1 MTGEQLLSPHF
12 SDASLPS
19 TMLEKHVLTGSD
31 AVVRFSGGTH
41 IVLNVDEQEDRRP
54 RDRDSSRA
62 FTRVLSE
69 YKWASE
75 ECYNGRI
82 LAVHKNLIAY
92 RLFNESTG
100 EAVRVLERTTS
111 KRHLIKGL
119 TLYVLFGPHIGLRNF
134 DSLRSFKH
142 PTADLQWAHHAP
154 LLAVIDVNANL
165 YAYHVDKDCIVTKYL
180 NIIREENSI
189 PINASP
195 RISWCP
201 YIPEA
206 DEPHEE
212 MHMIAIY
219 YRNTVESFS
228 LSIIKSEV
236 HCEEVTLEQCEK
248 INDAVMKLPIE
259 NPNAEVQAVCL
270 SPDATAIAVA
280 LNCGTVTFFIID
292 GEGTKFAHRWQPEH
306 GRHIQDLVFL
316 DNITASD
323 TPEQFWKYAIIS
335 TEDGKRIQ
343 LYDTENWHCIARLL
357 FEPLDQLGK
366 LVLSVHPTARFIFL
380 TDYEAANIYC
390 IEVAYIM
397 NAPRF
402 VACTQVT
409 FCHPL
414 VNIVPISVPQQEDS
428 HQDFSLSD
436 EEVSPDDI
444 LVSFVALS
452 QRSLLHLEVSLE
464 RSHVAN
470 GDIGSRDGD
479 EDSNEQIISCINA
492 DVADDGNN
500 IGNGDKRQQRSEN
513 LGRLE
518 ALYRHW
524 EGLSVSL
531 EKQSQD
537 FERRLQEER
546 DRTDAQIRQ
555 LHEDI
560 VSCDERLFLKLQSL
574 VNENRTSIVE
584 AMQTSLELKMDSV
597 IQSLR
602 AAAADNFKQKQS
614 MNLHLIRDELT
625 SGVREILIANMV
637 PLLQDI
643 CVSLFQQL
651 NENFRT
657 GLEQYMAQMH
667 ALCTNALKTNQAV
680 TSPLMAANSSPT
692 DPSALINLIED
703 HRITVAFEKA
713 MILNDF
719 DALMFVC
726 NNVDPDIIASGEQNI
741 PQNVL
746 LCLLNQLATKLEGE
760 TDLKF
765 RYIENVL
772 MVLQIRDPTIA
783 GGYRHVLNRLQTSLT
798 AYMGTDTSASLKR
811 RARIISQLV
820 MNLLK

>member
-1 MTGEQLLSPHF
+1 MTVNNTFVSRSNLTVLNEVLICS
-12 SDASLPS
+12 
-19 TMLEKHVLTGSD
+19 VLTGSD
-31 AVVRFSGGTH
+31 AVVHFSGGTH
-41 IVLNVDEQEDRRP
+41 IVLNVDGQEDKRP
-54 RDRDSSRA
+54 RDRDSSRVY
-62 FTRVLSE
+62 TRVLSE

-111 KRHLIKGL
+111 KRHLIKVVCL
-119 TLYVLFGPHIGLRNF
+119 NC
-134 DSLRSFKH
+134 SSFKH
-142 PTADLQWAHHAP
+142 ATADLQWAHHAP

-165 YAYHVDKDCIVTKYL
+165 YAYHVDKDCVVTKYL
-180 NIIREENSI
+180 NIIREDNSI
-189 PINASP
+189 PINATP

-201 YIPEA
+201 YIPEV

-212 MHMIAIY
+212 MHMIAVY

-228 LSIIKSEV
+228 LSIIKSELR
-236 HCEEVTLEQCEK
+236 CEEVTLEQCEK
-248 INDAVMKLPIE
+248 ISDAVMKLPIE

-335 TEDGKRIQ
+335 TENGKRIQ

-366 LVLSVHPTARFIFL
+366 LALSVHPTAKFIFL
-380 TDYEAANIYC
+380 TDYDAANIYC
-390 IEVAYIM
+390 VEVAYVM
-397 NAPRF
+397 NTPRF
-402 VACTQVT
+402 VACTQIT

-414 VNIVPISVPQQEDS
+414 VNVVPISVAQQEDS

-436 EEVSPDDI
+436 EEVSPANV

-452 QRSLLHLEVSLE
+452 QRSLLHLEVGLE
-464 RSHVAN
+464 RSHMAN
-470 GDIGSRDGD
+470 GDVDGDGD
-479 EDSNEQIISCINA
+479 EDNNEQISTLNA

-500 IGNGDKRQQRSEN
+500 VANGDKRQQKSES
-513 LGRLE
+513 LDRLE

-524 EGLSVSL
+524 EGLSINL
-531 EKQSQD
+531 EKQTDD
-537 FERRLQEER
+537 FEKRLQEER
-546 DRTDAQIRQ
+546 DRTDAQMRQ
-555 LHEDI
+555 LREDI
-560 VSCDERLFLKLQSL
+560 VSCDERLFLKLESL
-574 VNENRTSIVE
+574 INENRTSTVE
-584 AMQTSLELKMDSV
+584 AMQTSLDLKMDSV
-597 IQSLR
+597 IQNLR
-602 AAAADNFKQKQS
+602 ATTVDNFKQQQN
-614 MNLHLIRDELT
+614 MDLHVIREEIIT
-625 SGVREILIANMV
+625 NIREVMMANMM
-637 PLLQDI
+637 PLLQDL

-651 NENFRT
+651 NENFRA
-657 GLEQYMAQMH
+657 GLDQYLKQIH
-667 ALCTNALKTNQAV
+667 TLCTSSLKTNQTV
-680 TSPLMAANSSPT
+680 TDPLMASNSSPT

-703 HRITVAFEKA
+703 QRITVAFEKA

-719 DALMFVC
+719 GALMFVC
-726 NNVDPDIIASGEQNI
+726 KNVDPDIIVTGEQTI

-772 MVLQIRDPTIA
+772 MVLQVRDPTIA

-798 AYMGTDTSASLKR
+798 AYMGTETNASLKR
-811 RARIISQLV
+811 RARIISQLAT
-820 MNLLK
+820 NLLK

>member
-1 MTGEQLLSPHF
+1 MTGEQLLSSHF
-12 SDASLPS
+12 NEVSPPS
-19 TMLEKHVLTGSD
+19 SILEKHVLNGSD

-41 IVLNVDEQEDRRP
+41 IVLSVDGQEDKRP
-54 RDRDSSRA
+54 RDRDSSRVY
-62 FTRVLSE
+62 THVLSE

-82 LAVHKNLIAY
+82 LAVHENLIAY

-111 KRHLIKGL
+111 KRHLIK
-119 TLYVLFGPHIGLRNF
+119 
-134 DSLRSFKH
+134 SFKH

-165 YAYHVDKDCIVTKYL
+165 YAYHVDKDCVVTKYL
-180 NIIREENSI
+180 NIIREDNSV
-189 PINASP
+189 PLNATP

-219 YRNTVESFS
+219 YRNAVESFS
-228 LSIIKSEV
+228 LSIIKSEL

-248 INDAVMKLPIE
+248 ISDAVMKLPIE
-259 NPNAEVQAVCL
+259 NSNAQPFEQLQFPLYIIQEVQAVCL

-323 TPEQFWKYAIIS
+323 TPEQFWKYAVIS
-335 TEDGKRIQ
+335 TENGKRIQ

-366 LVLSVHPTARFIFL
+366 LALSVHPSAKFIFL
-380 TDYEAANIYC
+380 TDYDAANIYC

-397 NAPRF
+397 SAPRF

-414 VNIVPISVPQQEDS
+414 VNIVPISVTHQEDP

-436 EEVSPDDI
+436 EEVSPAGV

-452 QRSLLHLEVSLE
+452 QRSLLHLEVGLE
-464 RSHVAN
+464 KSHISN
-470 GDIGSRDGD
+470 GDAIGAVGD
-479 EDSNEQIISCINA
+479 EDNSEQMISASSANI
-492 DVADDGNN
+492 ADDGNVVP
-500 IGNGDKRQQRSEN
+500 NGEKRQRKPED
-513 LGRLE
+513 LDRLD

-524 EGLSVSL
+524 EGLSLSL
-531 EKQSQD
+531 EKQSED
-537 FERRLQEER
+537 FEKRLQEER
-546 DRTDAQIRQ
+546 DRTDEQMRQ
-555 LHEDI
+555 LREDI
-560 VSCDERLFLKLQSL
+560 VSCDERLFLKLESL
-574 VNENRTSIVE
+574 INENRTSTVE
-584 AMQTSLELKMDSV
+584 AMQTSLDLKMDSV
-597 IQSLR
+597 IQNLR
-602 AAAADNFKQKQS
+602 ATTIDNFKQQHQQQS
-614 MNLHLIRDELT
+614 LDVHVIREELT
-625 SGVREILIANMV
+625 NNIREMLMATMIPI
-637 PLLQDI
+637 LQDV

-651 NENFRT
+651 NENFRA
-657 GLEQYMAQMH
+657 GLEQYMKQMH
-667 ALCTNALKTNQAV
+667 TLCASTLRNQAAND
-680 TSPLMAANSSPT
+680 SLMASNSSST
-692 DPSALINLIED
+692 DPSALINLIENQ
-703 HRITVAFEKA
+703 RITAAFEKA
-713 MILNDF
+713 LMLKDF
-719 DALMFVC
+719 GALMFVC
-726 NNVDPDIIASGEQNI
+726 NNVDPDVIAAVERPL

-746 LCLLNQLATKLEGE
+746 LCLLNQLSTKLEGE

-772 MVLQIRDPTIA
+772 MVLQVRDPSIA
-783 GGYRHVLNRLQTSLT
+783 ASFRHVLNRLQTSLT
-798 AYMGTDTSASLKR
+798 AYMGTDTNASLKR
-811 RARIISQLV
+811 RARIISQLAA
-820 MNLLK
+820 NLLK

>member
-1 MTGEQLLSPHF
+1 MTGEQLLSSHF
-12 SDASLPS
+12 NDVSSPS
-19 TMLEKHVLTGSD
+19 SVLEKHVLTGSD
-31 AVVRFSGGTH
+31 AVVQFSGGTH
-41 IVLNVDEQEDRRP
+41 IVLNVDGQTDKRP
-54 RDRDSSRA
+54 RDRDSSRVY
-62 FTRVLSE
+62 TRVLSE

-100 EAVRVLERTTS
+100 EAVRVLEHTTS
-111 KRHLIKGL
+111 KRHLIK
-119 TLYVLFGPHIGLRNF
+119 
-134 DSLRSFKH
+134 SFKH

-180 NIIREENSI
+180 NIIREDNSI
-189 PINASP
+189 SINATP

-212 MHMIAIY
+212 MHMIAVY

-228 LSIIKSEV
+228 LSIIKAEL

-248 INDAVMKLPIE
+248 ISDAVMKLPID
-259 NPNAEVQAVCL
+259 NPSAEVQAVCL

-335 TEDGKRIQ
+335 TENGKRIQ

-366 LVLSVHPTARFIFL
+366 LALSVHPSAKFIFL
-380 TDYEAANIYC
+380 TDYYAANIYC
-390 IEVAYIM
+390 IEIAYIM

-402 VACTQVT
+402 VACTEIT

-414 VNIVPISVPQQEDS
+414 VNVVPISVLQQEDA

-436 EEVSPDDI
+436 DEVSPADV

-452 QRSLLHLEVSLE
+452 QRSLLHLEVGLE
-464 RSHVAN
+464 KSHLTN
-470 GDIGSRDGD
+470 GDAGGGGGD
-479 EDSNEQIISCINA
+479 ENNDGQIISTLNV
-492 DVADDGNN
+492 DVEDDGNSVA
-500 IGNGDKRQQRSEN
+500 NGDKRQQKSEN
-513 LGRLE
+513 LDRLD

-524 EGLSVSL
+524 ESL
-531 EKQSQD
+531 NLNFEKQVEN
-537 FERRLQEER
+537 FEKRLKEER
-546 DRTDAQIRQ
+546 DRTDAEMRQ
-555 LHEDI
+555 LREDI
-560 VSCDERLFLKLQSL
+560 VSCDERLFLKLESL
-574 VNENRTSIVE
+574 INENRTSTVE
-584 AMQTSLELKMDSV
+584 AMQTSLDLKMDSV
-597 IQSLR
+597 IQNLR
-602 AAAADNFKQKQS
+602 SKTADNFKQQQT
-614 MNLHLIRDELT
+614 MDLHVVRDELASNIREVLMT
-625 SGVREILIANMV
+625 SLI
-637 PLLQDI
+637 PILQDV

-657 GLEQYMAQMH
+657 GLEQYMKQIH
-667 ALCTNALKTNQAV
+667 TLCTNALRTNQTV
-680 TSPLMAANSSPT
+680 PDSMMTNNSSSA
-692 DPSALINLIED
+692 DPSALMNLIENQ
-703 HRITVAFEKA
+703 RITIAFEKA
-713 MILNDF
+713 LVLKDF
-719 DALMFVC
+719 GALMFVC
-726 NNVDPDIIASGEQNI
+726 NNVDPDIITSVEQPI
-741 PQNVL
+741 PQNIL
-746 LCLLNQLATKLEGE
+746 LCLLNQLATKLDGE

-772 MVLQIRDPTIA
+772 MVLQVRDPTIA
-783 GGYRHVLNRLQTSLT
+783 GSYRHVLNRLQTSLT
-798 AYMGTDTSASLKR
+798 AYMGTDTSANLKR
-811 RARIISQLV
+811 RARIISQLAA
-820 MNLLK
+820 NLLK

>member
-1 MTGEQLLSPHF
+1 MTGEQLLSSHF
-12 SDASLPS
+12 NDVSLPS
-19 TMLEKHVLTGSD
+19 SILEKHILTGSD
-31 AVVRFSGGTH
+31 SVVQFSGGTH
-41 IVLNVDEQEDRRP
+41 IVLNVDGQEDKRP
-54 RDRDSSRA
+54 RDRDSSRVY
-62 FTRVLSE
+62 TRVLSE

-111 KRHLIKGL
+111 KRHLIK
-119 TLYVLFGPHIGLRNF
+119 
-134 DSLRSFKH
+134 SFKH

-180 NIIREENSI
+180 NIIREDNAI
-189 PINASP
+189 PINATP

-212 MHMIAIY
+212 MHMIAVY
-219 YRNTVESFS
+219 YRNRVESFS
-228 LSIIKSEV
+228 LSIIKSEL

-248 INDAVMKLPIE
+248 ISDAVMKLPIE

-335 TEDGKRIQ
+335 TENGKRIQ

-357 FEPLDQLGK
+357 FEPLDQLSK
-366 LVLSVHPTARFIFL
+366 LALSVHPTAKFIFL
-380 TDYEAANIYC
+380 TDYDAANIYC

-397 NAPRF
+397 NMPRF
-402 VACTQVT
+402 VACTQIT

-414 VNIVPISVPQQEDS
+414 VNVVPISVPQQEDH

-436 EEVSPDDI
+436 EEISSADI

-452 QRSLLHLEVSLE
+452 QRSLLHLEVGLE

-470 GDIGSRDGD
+470 GDVGGGDRD
-479 EDSNEQIISCINA
+479 EDNNEHIISTLNT

-500 IGNGDKRQQRSEN
+500 IANGDKIQQKSEN
-513 LGRLE
+513 LDRLE
-518 ALYRHW
+518 ALCHHW
-524 EGLSVSL
+524 EGLSISL
-531 EKQSQD
+531 EKQAED
-537 FERRLQEER
+537 FERRLQDER
-546 DRTDAQIRQ
+546 DRTDAQMRQ
-555 LHEDI
+555 LREDI
-560 VSCDERLFLKLQSL
+560 VSCDERLFLKLESL
-574 VNENRTSIVE
+574 INENRTSTVE
-584 AMQTSLELKMDSV
+584 AMQTSLDLKMDSV
-597 IQSLR
+597 IQNLR
-602 AAAADNFKQKQS
+602 ATAVDHFKQQQN
-614 MNLHLIRDELT
+614 MDLHVIREELT
-625 SGVREILIANMV
+625 SNIREVLMASMIPI
-637 PLLQDI
+637 LQDI

-651 NENFRT
+651 NENFRA
-657 GLEQYMAQMH
+657 GLEQYMKQMH
-667 ALCTNALKTNQAV
+667 TLCTNALRTSQAV
-680 TSPLMAANSSPT
+680 TAPLMTSNSSPT
-692 DPSALINLIED
+692 DPSALISLIED
-703 HRITVAFEKA
+703 QRITVAFEKA
-713 MILNDF
+713 MILNDYG
-719 DALMFVC
+719 ALMFVC
-726 NNVDPDIIASGEQNI
+726 NNVDPDIIANGEQSI

-772 MVLQIRDPTIA
+772 MVLQVRDPTIA
-783 GGYRHVLNRLQTSLT
+783 GGYRHVLNRLQTALT

-811 RARIISQLV
+811 RARIILQLAA
-820 MNLLK
+820 NLQK

>member
-1 MTGEQLLSPHF
+1 MTGEQLLSSHF
-12 SDASLPS
+12 NDVSVPS
-19 TMLEKHVLTGSD
+19 SILEKHVLTGSD
-31 AVVRFSGGTH
+31 AAVQFSGGTH
-41 IVLNVDEQEDRRP
+41 IVLNVDGQEDKRP
-54 RDRDSSRA
+54 RDRDSSRVY
-62 FTRVLSE
+62 TRVLSE

-111 KRHLIKGL
+111 KRHLIK
-119 TLYVLFGPHIGLRNF
+119 
-134 DSLRSFKH
+134 SFKH

-180 NIIREENSI
+180 NIIREDNSI
-189 PINASP
+189 PINATP

-212 MHMIAIY
+212 MHMIAVY

-228 LSIIKSEV
+228 LSIIKSEL

-248 INDAVMKLPIE
+248 ISDAVMKLPIE

-335 TEDGKRIQ
+335 TENGKRIQ

-357 FEPLDQLGK
+357 FEPSDQLGK
-366 LVLSVHPTARFIFL
+366 LALSIHPTAKFIFL
-380 TDYEAANIYC
+380 TDYDAANIYC

-397 NAPRF
+397 NTPRF
-402 VACTQVT
+402 IACTQIT

-414 VNIVPISVPQQEDS
+414 VNVVPISVPQQEDL

-436 EEVSPDDI
+436 EEISPANVI
-444 LVSFVALS
+444 VSFVALS
-452 QRSLLHLEVSLE
+452 QRSLLHLEVGLE
-464 RSHVAN
+464 KSHVAN
-470 GDIGSRDGD
+470 GDVGGGGGD
-479 EDSNEQIISCINA
+479 EDNNEQIISTLNA

-500 IGNGDKRQQRSEN
+500 VANGDKRQPKLEN
-513 LGRLE
+513 LDRME

-524 EGLSVSL
+524 EGLCINL
-531 EKQSQD
+531 EKQSED
-537 FERRLQEER
+537 FEKRLQEER

-555 LHEDI
+555 LREDI
-560 VSCDERLFLKLQSL
+560 VSCDERLFLKLESL
-574 VNENRTSIVE
+574 INENRTSTVE
-584 AMQTSLELKMDSV
+584 AMQTSLDLKIDSV

-602 AAAADNFKQKQS
+602 ATTVDNFKQQRS
-614 MNLHLIRDELT
+614 MDLHIIREELI
-625 SGVREILIANMV
+625 SNVRELLMASMIPI
-637 PLLQDI
+637 LQDV

-651 NENFRT
+651 NENFRA
-657 GLEQYMAQMH
+657 GLEQYMKQMH
-667 ALCTNALKTNQAV
+667 TLCTSALRTNQAV
-680 TSPLMAANSSPT
+680 TGPLMASNSSPT

-703 HRITVAFEKA
+703 QRITVAFEKA
-713 MILNDF
+713 MILNDYG
-719 DALMFVC
+719 ALMFVC
-726 NNVDPDIIASGEQNI
+726 NNVDPDIIASGEQPI

-772 MVLQIRDPTIA
+772 MVLQVKDPTIS

-811 RARIISQLV
+811 RARIISQLAT
-820 MNLLK
+820 NLLK